1 MASKLNDSVRSE
13 RDSIVYDDVVSQADL
28 SKDSITTSEDVQEKV
43 DTGAVVKGNE
53 CVKASGEKA
62 SELTKESQKKGLSEH
77 SSTADKLK
85 NVDGGKEVEKKDASS
100 GFISKHNVDKSD
112 DNEPHKDKRRMRKD
126 SNDKELWTPIK
137 NELVESKDS
146 KNSDNRKTG
155 DVAIEDSPDTHP
167 TKPPRR
173 HPQKKPDGAGSGE
186 LEQKTSPSQS
196 PGKDPVKP
204 PRRRLPQTPK
214 STVTSGAKP
223 DLPEKTQSEG
233 GSTTSDDGL
242 SVTSDGTEQKP
253 TEIVC
258 KPVLTSS
265 PNQDEIPNLSVETV
279 DKMDTSRRV
288 LSFLDESSDSGVRK
302 VESFYDFLYSREDI
316 NTVGEV
322 TSPILKEGDRIGS
335 ALSDSDDHLYDSVPV
350 GDSVAESFSRKSG
363 FESYDEVIVNQ
374 GMDWSKIN
382 TK

>member
-1 MASKLNDSVRSE
+1 MASKLDDSVRSE
-13 RDSIVYDDVVSQADL
+13 RDSIVYDDVASQSDL
-28 SKDSITTSEDVQEKV
+28 SKDSITASEDVQEKV
-43 DTGAVVKGNE
+43 DTGAIVKGNE
-53 CVKASGEKA
+53 SVKTSSEKA
-62 SELTKESQKKGLSEH
+62 SELTKESQKKGLIEH
-77 SSTADKLK
+77 NSAADKSK
-85 NVDGGKEVEKKDASS
+85 NVDVGKLERKDVSAE
-100 GFISKHNVDKSD
+100 HVDKND
-112 DNEPHKDKRRMRKD
+112 DKEAHKDIRRMRKD
-126 SNDKELWTPIK
+126 SNDKELWTPIRS
-137 NELVESKDS
+137 ELIEKKDS
-146 KNSDNRKTG
+146 KNSDNTKTG
-155 DVAIEDSPDTHP
+155 DVTVEDSPDTHP

-173 HPQKKPDGAGSGE
+173 HPQKKPDGVGSAE
-186 LEQKTSPSQS
+186 LEQKASPSQS
-196 PGKDPVKP
+196 PGSDPVKP

-214 STVTSGAKP
+214 SAVMSGAKP
-223 DLPEKTQSEG
+223 DLSEKTQSEG

-242 SVTSDGTEQKP
+242 SVTSDSSEQKP

-288 LSFLDESSDSGVRK
+288 LSFLDESSDGGVKK
-302 VESFYDFLYSREDI
+302 VESFYDFLYSRDDI

-350 GDSVAESFSRKSG
+350 EGSVAESFSRKSG

-374 GMDWSKIN
+374 GMDLSKN
-382 TK
+382 TMMTSEE